1 MTAPS
6 PSSSS
11 VSSQSRP
18 EKKATVVVR
27 LAAAEDEAHI
37 NQIHSVI
44 NRAYRSEGGWTTE
57 AHLVSEERITIDE
70 LKAALVDKVNPL
82 FLAFD
87 SETGEALGTLQLDP
101 AEHYPDFGVY
111 SMEGHVQS
119 YVEPLPKEQQVF
131 LGLFSVDPSQQSR
144 GIGRKL
150 VEASLQHAKENMKR
164 TQCVVYVLYMRDEL
178 INWYK
183 KLGFVDYG
191 EKVNFPDASRLKQE
205 GNHFSVL
212 RLAL

>member
-1 MTAPS
+1 MAS

-11 VSSQSRP
+11 PSSQSRP
-18 EKKATVVVR
+18 EKKASVLVR
-27 LAAAEDEAHI
+27 LATADDVEQIA
-37 NQIHSVI
+37 QIHSVI

-57 AHLVSEERITIDE
+57 AHLVSDERITIDA
-70 LKAALVDKVNPL
+70 LKEAILDKINPL
-82 FLAFD
+82 LLAFD
-87 SETGEALGTLQLDP
+87 SETGQPLGTLQLEP

-111 SMEGHVQS
+111 KKEGYVPS
-119 YVEPLPKEQQVF
+119 YVEPLPKDQQVF
-131 LGLFSVDPSQQSR
+131 VGLFSVDPSQQSR

-150 VEASLQHAKENMKR
+150 VEAALRHGKESMNR

-178 INWYK
+178 IQWYK

-191 EKVNFPDASRLKQE
+191 EKVPFPDAGLIKHE
-205 GNHFSVL
+205 DTHFSVL